1 MLAIGF
7 GVLIFLQ
14 VRPSKPV
21 DNPQTGELRQHLVD
35 LVQAQQSLVGKV
47 EAIVQKQVAT
57 SKALTDTLSDS
68 QHKLS
73 LDLHERLAAVEAAMT
88 KNLAAS
94 SKNTAESLAGL
105 KERLATI
112 DKAQDNIKALS
123 EQVVSLQH
131 VLDDN
136 PARGA
141 FGEM

>member
-47 EAIVQKQVAT
+47 EAIGQQQVAT

-105 KERLATI
+105 AERLATI
-112 DKAQDNIKALS
+112 DKA
-123 EQVVSLQH
+123 
-131 VLDDN
+131 
-136 PARGA
+136 
-141 FGEM
+141 